1 VIHGQVFAADAFE
14 GSAFAVV
21 ALLTWGIL
29 ERNRLKSTVGDAIN
43 AILSAAAMNF
53 QKLQSFSRRS
63 LLRLLDQLHHA
74 IDGDPITSAA

>member
-1 VIHGQVFAADAFE
+1 MKRRAAVE
-14 GSAFAVV
+14 PTIGHLKSEHR
-21 ALLTWGIL
+21 L
-29 ERNRLKSTVGDAIN
+29 ERNRLKGTVGDAIN